1 MSYMFCVVFLCCRGF
16 LRCQVIH
23 FALCSCYHERFC
35 HSRSFISYVP
45 RRRDAN
51 RKAVIAAAGTIL
63 IGIVC
68 VIAVFGVNPYA
79 TSSSLYDDAENN
91 VIADQA
97 NDALKNAGVEVDLE
111 NHNDFE
117 KHELEKTFTQ
127 AIQEQKAD
135 KVVAKRNWEASK
147 SSSSKKSSS
156 SSKSKSSS
164 HSAAH
169 GKHVDQHLESL
180 YDDAENNVIADQA
193 NDALKNA
200 GVEVDLE
207 NHNDFEKHELEK
219 TFTQAIQEQK
229 ADKVVAKRN
238 WEASKSSSSKKSS
251 SSSKSKSSSHS
262 AAHGKH
268 VDQHL
273 ESLYDDSENNVIA
286 DQAND
291 ALKNAGVEV
300 DLENHNDF
308 EKHELEKTFTQ
319 AMKEQKAEK
328 IIAKQ
333 NWEASKSKSSKKS
346 SSSSSKSK
354 SSSTHHL

>member
-1 MSYMFCVVFLCCRGF
+1 MSASACIQVSSHLCFAWLSCVVVVSLVSELF
-16 LRCQVIH
+16 VH
-23 FALCSCYHERFC
+23 FAPRSCCHELFC
-35 HSRSFISYVP
+35 HSLCFISYVP

-79 TSSSLYDDAENN
+79 SSSSLYDDSENK
-91 VIADQA
+91 VITDQA

-117 KHELEKTFTQ
+117 KNELEKTFTQ
-127 AIQEQKAD
+127 AIKEQKAD
-135 KVVAKRNWEASK
+135 KIVAKRNWEASK

-156 SSKSKSSS
+156 SSKSKSHHSS
-164 HSAAH
+164 AAAH
-169 GKHVDQHLESL
+169 GKHVDQHVESL
-180 YDDAENNVIADQA
+180 YDDSENKVITDQA

-207 NHNDFEKHELEK
+207 NHNDFEKK
-219 TFTQAIQEQK
+219 
-229 ADKVVAKRN
+229 
-238 WEASKSSSSKKSS
+238 
-251 SSSKSKSSSHS
+251 
-262 AAHGKH
+262 
-268 VDQHL
+268 
-273 ESLYDDSENNVIA
+273 
-286 DQAND
+286 
-291 ALKNAGVEV
+291 
-300 DLENHNDF
+300 
-308 EKHELEKTFTQ
+308 ELEKTFTQ

-346 SSSSSKSK
+346 SSSSKSHK
-354 SSSTHHL
+354 SSSKHHL